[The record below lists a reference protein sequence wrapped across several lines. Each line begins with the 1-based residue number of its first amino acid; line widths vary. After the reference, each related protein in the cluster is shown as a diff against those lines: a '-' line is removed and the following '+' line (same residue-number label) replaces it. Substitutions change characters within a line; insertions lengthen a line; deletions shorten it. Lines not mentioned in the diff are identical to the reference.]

1 MNGDPQARAFRRRR
15 GQWAFDVVGPQ
26 PERTVLERTDL
37 ANAAFDAAIDT
48 VTRDVVKDVVARPF
62 AAIDEQHRRFWDA
75 GPYPE
80 PAPYPHDTEKHARTV
95 DAVTGEA
102 TTFPGI
108 LADRVRRTETQDSGN
123 PKDAIGDT
131 KPQIHLVPPAGLI
144 YEAKVMALGAS
155 KYGAYNWRDSKVRR
169 TVYLSAILRHVLR
182 SLDGEDVDPETGVP
196 HEASI
201 AANAHI
207 ILDALAND
215 VLIDDRPTSG
225 AAGRLIEEASEVAE
239 RKAEVLDRLT
249 RRAA

>member
-1 MNGDPQARAFRRRR
+1 MNGDPQARAFRRR
-15 GQWAFDVVGPQ
+15 GPLAFDVVGPQ

-48 VTRDVVKDVVARPF
+48 VVGDVTRD
-62 AAIDEQHRRFWDA
+62 
-75 GPYPE
+75 
-80 PAPYPHDTEKHARTV
+80 PHDTEKFGYA
-95 DAVTGEA
+95 AQKA
-102 TTFPGI
+102 
-108 LADRVRRTETQDSGN
+108 QDSGN

-207 ILDALAND
+207 ILDALANNA
-215 VLIDDRPTSG
+215 LIDDRPTSG
-225 AAGRLIEEASEVAE
+225 AAGRLIEEASEAAD